1 MPNFVFTAGFSPA
14 GGQPEAIKKLAEG
27 VDKGQKHQVLMG
39 VTGSGKT
46 MVVAQMIQEIQRPTL
61 VMSPNKT
68 LAAQLCSEFRA
79 FFPNNAV
86 EYFVSYYDYYQ
97 PEAYIPRSDTYI
109 EKDSSRNDEIDRLRQ
124 SATRALLT
132 RRDVIVVASVSCIYG
147 VGSPE
152 DYLGESVE
160 IHAGEGFRRDIFLRK
175 LTNLQYQ
182 RNDVDFGRSRFRVRG
197 DTVDVQP
204 SYDQI
209 ATRVQFNG
217 DEVERIVQIDPLTGE
232 LIGDVESF
240 QVFPATHYVTPR
252 EKLLRALDAI
262 SDELEERVAWFESQG
277 KLLEAQRLRQR
288 TMFDLEMMR
297 ETGSCAGIENYSRH
311 LTGRR
316 PGQEPYTLMDFLP
329 KDTLIVVDES
339 HVGVPQ
345 IGGMYGGD
353 RSRKIPLVDYGFRL
367 PSALDNRP
375 LTFAEW
381 ERKVKQV
388 VYVSATPG
396 PYEEQRSQQ
405 TIEVVIRPTG
415 LVDPTVEVRPT
426 RGQIDDLLTE
436 LNKRVERK
444 QRTLVTVLTKKM
456 AEDLTD
462 YLREMGVKVQYLHS
476 EVDTLERVEILR
488 DLRLGVYDVLV
499 GINLLREGI
508 DLPEVTLVAILDADK
523 EGFLRSSWSLIQM
536 IGRAARNIGGRVV
549 MYADRT
555 TESMA
560 AAIDETN
567 RRRAIQVAYN
577 TEHGIEP
584 TTIIKEI
591 HDINERLRSVAE
603 RTVVYTSEREDLA
616 GRALSLDNTK
626 AIEKLVARMETE
638 MKAAAKELDFE
649 RAAALR
655 DEIQNIRLRVLEQDA
670 SLTVGRAAEQASTTL
685 KTGLIGAADRKR
697 TARRAETAAEGPS
710 FEVLSVTV
718 LPAEEEPADTLD
730 ADPYGD
736 AEGDA
741 AAAHN
746 TASDWLP

>member
-1 MPNFVFTAGFSPA
+1 
-14 GGQPEAIKKLAEG
+14 
-27 VDKGQKHQVLMG
+27 
-39 VTGSGKT
+39 
-46 MVVAQMIQEIQRPTL
+46 
-61 VMSPNKT
+61 MSPNKT

-132 RRDVIVVASVSCIYG
+132 RPDVIVVASVSCIYG

-209 ATRVQFNG
+209 ATRIQFNG
-217 DEVERIVQIDPLTGE
+217 DEVERIVQLDPLTGE
-232 LIGDVESF
+232 IIGEVEAF

-262 SDELEERVAWFESQG
+262 TDELEERVAWFESQG

-381 ERKVKQV
+381 ERKVQQV

-396 PYEEQRSQQ
+396 PYEEERSQQ

-426 RGQIDDLLTE
+426 TGQIDDLLGE
-436 LNKRVERK
+436 IHKRVDKK
-444 QRTLVTVLTKKM
+444 QRTLITVLTKKM
-456 AEDLTD
+456 AEDMTD
-462 YLREMGVKVQYLHS
+462 YLREMG
-476 EVDTLERVEILR
+476 
-488 DLRLGVYDVLV
+488 
-499 GINLLREGI
+499 INLLREGL
-508 DLPEVTLVAILDADK
+508 DLPEVALIAILDADK
-523 EGFLRSSWSLIQM
+523 ESYMRDARSLIQT
-536 IGRAARNIGGRVV
+536 IGRAARNVEGHVIL
-549 MYADRT
+549 YADGVSGSMQRAMGE
-555 TESMA
+555 TE
-560 AAIDETN
+560 
-567 RRRAIQVAYN
+567 RRRNIQIAYN
-577 TEHGIEP
+577 EEHGITP
-584 TTIIKEI
+584 ATIIKAVYNLERQQARAVEDTIATLASGLPPDEI
-591 HDINERLRSVAE
+591 ERLIKDLE
-603 RTVVYTSEREDLA
+603 RQM
-616 GRALSLDNTK
+616 K
-626 AIEKLVARMETE
+626 
-638 MKAAAKELDFE
+638 KAARDLQFE
-649 RAAALR
+649 RAAELRDRLVALR
-655 DEIQNIRLRVLEQDA
+655 RDA
-670 SLTVGRAAEQASTTL
+670 MEYRDSL
-685 KTGLIGAADRKR
+685 
-697 TARRAETAAEGPS
+697 P
-710 FEVLSVTV
+710 
-718 LPAEEEPADTLD
+718 P
-730 ADPYGD
+730 
-736 AEGDA
+736 A
-741 AAAHN
+741 AAAESGQWHKPKSSRMR
-746 TASDWLP
+746 ARVRG

>member
-1 MPNFVFTAGFSPA
+1 MPA
-14 GGQPEAIKKLAEG
+14 GGQPEAIRALAEG
-27 VDKGQKHQVLMG
+27 VGQGQKHQVLLG

-46 MVVAQMIQEIQRPTL
+46 AVVAQMIQEIQRPTL

-68 LAAQLCSEFRA
+68 LAAQLCSEFRQ
-79 FFPNNAV
+79 FFPTNAV

-97 PEAYIPRSDTYI
+97 PEAYIPRTDTYI

-160 IHAGEGFRRDIFLRK
+160 VRAGEPFRRDIFLRK

-204 SYDQI
+204 AYDQI

-217 DEVERIVQIDPLTGE
+217 EEVERILQIDPLTGE
-232 LIGDVESF
+232 IIGEVPQF

-262 SDELEERVAWFESQG
+262 AQELEERVQWFESQG

-288 TMFDLEMMR
+288 TLFDMEMMR

-329 KDTLIVVDES
+329 ADTLIVVDES
-339 HVGVPQ
+339 HVAVPQ
-345 IGGMYGGD
+345 VGGMYGGD

-381 ERKVKQV
+381 ERKVRQV

-396 PYEEQRSQQ
+396 PYEEQRSER
-405 TIEVVIRPTG
+405 TVEVIIRPTG

-426 RGQIDDLLTE
+426 RGQIDDLLAE
-436 LNKRVERK
+436 INKRVERK

-462 YLREMGVKVQYLHS
+462 YLREMGVKVNYLHS
-476 EVDTLERVEILR
+476 DIDTLERLEILR
-488 DLRLGVYDVLV
+488 DLRLGTFDVLV
-499 GINLLREGI
+499 GINLLREGL
-508 DLPEVTLVAILDADK
+508 DLPEVAFIAILDADK
-523 EGFLRSSWSLIQM
+523 ESYLRDARSLIQT
-536 IGRAARNIGGRVV
+536 IGRAARNVEGHVILYGDTMTG
-549 MYADRT
+549 
-555 TESMA
+555 SMQR
-560 AAIDETN
+560 AIDETN
-567 RRRAIQVAYN
+567 RRRVIQVSYN
-577 TEHGIEP
+577 EEHGITP
-584 TTIIKEI
+584 ATIVKAVYNLERQREAVVEETIATLASGLPPDEI
-591 HDINERLRSVAE
+591 ERLIKDL
-603 RTVVYTSEREDLA
+603 EREM
-616 GRALSLDNTK
+616 K
-626 AIEKLVARMETE
+626 
-638 MKAAAKELDFE
+638 KAARDLQFE
-649 RAAALR
+649 RAAELR
-655 DEIQNIRLRVLEQDA
+655 DRLVGLRRDA
-670 SLTVGRAAEQASTTL
+670 MEYRQSL
-685 KTGLIGAADRKR
+685 
-697 TARRAETAAEGPS
+697 P
-710 FEVLSVTV
+710 
-718 LPAEEEPADTLD
+718 P
-730 ADPYGD
+730 
-736 AEGDA
+736 A
-741 AAAHN
+741 AAAESGFARSRYRGRKRVH
-746 TASDWLP
+746 A

>member
-1 MPNFVFTAGFSPA
+1 MPRFAFTAAFQPA
-14 GGQPEAIKKLAEG
+14 GGQPEAITKLAAGLGEG
-27 VDKGQKHQVLMG
+27 RKHQVLLG

-68 LAAQLCSEFRA
+68 LAAQLCSEFRQ
-79 FFPNNAV
+79 FFPTNAV

-109 EKDSSRNDEIDRLRQ
+109 EKDSSKNDEIDRLRQ

-152 DYLGESVE
+152 DYLGESIE

-182 RNDVDFGRSRFRVRG
+182 RNDVDFGRARYRVRG

-204 SYDQI
+204 AYDQI

-217 DEVERIVQIDPLTGE
+217 DEVERIVQLDPLTGE
-232 LIGDVESF
+232 IIGDVDTF

-262 SDELEERVAWFESQG
+262 QVELDERVAWFESQG

-288 TMFDLEMMR
+288 TQFDMEMMR

-316 PGQEPYTLMDFLP
+316 AGQEPYTLMDFLP
-329 KDTLIVVDES
+329 VDTLVVVDES
-339 HVGVPQ
+339 HVAVPQ

-381 ERKVKQV
+381 ERKVEQV

-396 PYEEQRSQQ
+396 PYEAQRSQQ
-405 TIEVVIRPTG
+405 TVEVVIRPTG

-436 LNKRVERK
+436 LNTRVEKK

-488 DLRLGVYDVLV
+488 DLRLGTFDVLV
-499 GINLLREGI
+499 GINLLREGL
-508 DLPEVTLVAILDADK
+508 DLPEVAFIAILDADK
-523 EGFLRSSWSLIQM
+523 ESYLRDYRSLIQT
-536 IGRAARNIGGRVV
+536 IGRAARNVEGHVILYGDTVTG
-549 MYADRT
+549 
-555 TESMA
+555 SMQR
-560 AAIDETN
+560 AIDETN
-567 RRRAIQVAYN
+567 RRRALQTAYN
-577 TEHGIEP
+577 EEHGITP
-584 TTIIKEI
+584 ATIVKAVYNLERHQAQAVEDTIATIASGLPPDEIQRLIK
-591 HDINERLRSVAE
+591 DLERQM
-603 RTVVYTSEREDLA
+603 
-616 GRALSLDNTK
+616 K
-626 AIEKLVARMETE
+626 
-638 MKAAAKELDFE
+638 KAARDLQFE
-649 RAAALR
+649 RAAELR
-655 DEIQNIRLRVLEQDA
+655 DRLVGLRRDA
-670 SLTVGRAAEQASTTL
+670 IEYRESL
-685 KTGLIGAADRKR
+685 
-697 TARRAETAAEGPS
+697 P
-710 FEVLSVTV
+710 
-718 LPAEEEPADTLD
+718 P
-730 ADPYGD
+730 
-736 AEGDA
+736 A
-741 AAAHN
+741 AAAEAGLVRPRGRVRRRVH
-746 TASDWLP
+746 A